1 MAIVENRP
9 PADVMGRVP
18 LHYAA
23 LFGDLRGAESLIAAG
38 ADVHVVDHDGQ
49 TPLHYAAQGNAAT
62 VAELLLNHGAVVDAA
77 DHDGNTPLWNAA
89 MRTRGEGPV
98 VSLLLAHGGDPLHVN
113 DQGRTPSE
121 LTKALG
127 GGEIT
132 RHVSA

>member
-23 LFGDLRGAESLIAAG
+23 LFGDLQGAESLIAAG
-38 ADVHVVDHDGQ
+38 ADVHVMDHDGQ

-62 VAELLLNHGAVVDAA
+62 VAELLLEHGADVDVP

-89 MRTRGEGPV
+89 LRTRGEGAV
-98 VSLLLAHGGDPLHVN
+98 VSLLLAHGADPLHLN
-113 DQGRTPSE
+113 GSGRTPAE
-121 LTKALG
+121 LTRALG